1 MDDGVGVQLS
11 EFLKELMSYQK
22 AARDRFPQ
30 YLNTH
35 FSDATFEQRTLYEM
49 LMSMSGR
56 LAKIEE
62 VMKPADEHVKD
73 EEADALEHKSP
84 RLY

>member
-1 MDDGVGVQLS
+1 MAHETGSELS
-11 EFLKELMSYQK
+11 RFLKELMSFQK
-22 AARDRFPQ
+22 RALDRFPQ

-35 FSDATFEQRTLYEM
+35 YSDATFEQRTLYEM
-49 LMSMSGR
+49 MSKR

-62 VMKPADEHVKD
+62 VMKPAPEHVKD